1 MLLDPFLACSSWN
14 AFFESLIDFQVT
26 YNCLKEHLMRK
37 FMFSPL
43 NMTSEG
49 HVYLLEKEKGKNY
62 IYTMTNVTNW

>member
-1 MLLDPFLACSSWN
+1 
-14 AFFESLIDFQVT
+14 
-26 YNCLKEHLMRK
+26 
-37 FMFSPL
+37 MFSPL